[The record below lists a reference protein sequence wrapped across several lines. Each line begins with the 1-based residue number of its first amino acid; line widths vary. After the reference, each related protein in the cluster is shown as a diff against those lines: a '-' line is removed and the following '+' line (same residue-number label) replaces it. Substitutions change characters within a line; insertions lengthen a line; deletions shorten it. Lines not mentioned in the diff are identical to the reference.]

1 MLSNTFQVVGA
12 LINAVFLIALCF
24 SITVEAIKRFLVIGI
39 NVVIVVTIIVNI
51 ANITFIIIMMQ
62 LRRKEILPFA
72 EPIENPKLI
81 LIVGSVGLLINLVQT
96 LFRS

>member
-1 MLSNTFQVVGA
+1 MRWDIVAGGVKLLQVVGA

-51 ANITFIIIMMQ
+51 AKITFIII
-62 LRRKEILPFA
+62 
-72 EPIENPKLI
+72 
-81 LIVGSVGLLINLVQT
+81 IN
-96 LFRS
+96 SN

>member
-51 ANITFIIIMMQ
+51 AKITFIII
-62 LRRKEILPFA
+62 
-72 EPIENPKLI
+72 
-81 LIVGSVGLLINLVQT
+81 IN
-96 LFRS
+96 SN